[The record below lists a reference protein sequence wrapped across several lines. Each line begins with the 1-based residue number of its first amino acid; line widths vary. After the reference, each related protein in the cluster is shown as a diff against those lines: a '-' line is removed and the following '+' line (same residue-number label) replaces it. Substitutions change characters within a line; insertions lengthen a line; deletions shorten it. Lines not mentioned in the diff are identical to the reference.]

1 MTPPPTRT
9 SPPGALSLS
18 LLGPLSGSV
27 GGRPLPLGP
36 RKQRLVLAMLLSRP
50 NTPVPVDVL
59 TDAVWPDAPPRTARK
74 NLQVYV
80 SSARALLGARCSGG
94 PDGDDRERLAHSCGG
109 YVLRVGE
116 EELDSLRFR
125 SLAAAGRRAA
135 DEGDP
140 SAAAGLLRQALDLWQ
155 GPPLHGLCDSP
166 EVAAEA
172 ERLEARCLTV
182 HEDWA
187 ETEISLGRA
196 SAVVDGLRDL
206 AERHPLRERIRT
218 AWMDALHRT
227 GRRAEA
233 LAVYDD
239 YRQSLARELGLEPGA
254 AIAARH
260 RAILTGRGD
269 GDRPRSASGA
279 GSRTPAASGR
289 ASRPMPAPGQG
300 KAATPAPAAAP
311 VPVSPTAPPALPAV
325 LPDFTGRGEQLREL
339 LDVLDGESGR
349 VVVVT
354 GAAGT
359 GKTALAVRAAR
370 LLAERYPDGLIHLRV
385 RDERGV
391 VRPPSGLAGELL
403 RRAGAADPAGPVPEP
418 DAERWRYWAAGH
430 RPLVVL
436 DDVPDEGTVRELL
449 PGTGR
454 GSFVLTAR
462 GQLAGLAPVHRMAL
476 PPLAPAEALELL
488 GRLIGPGRV
497 GLDRAAALRI
507 AESCGHLP
515 LAVRVSG
522 MRLAVMRHLPLAEYA
537 ERLADPDGALDEL
550 VAGDVSVRAGLA
562 SGWQDLS
569 SGSRPA
575 LARLA
580 RTVREGPF
588 TLPEAT
594 AAFGCDERRAL
605 RTLESLIAAGVVTCP
620 SGEVTAHAVL
630 YELPR
635 LTALY
640 ARERSSTPVGTEVPG
655 APGVAGVTG
664 TAGVPGVPEG
674 FEVPGVAGD
683 SAGPGLA
690 DPAATVSR
698 TALPVG

>member
-1 MTPPPTRT
+1 MIPPPTRT

-18 LLGPLSGSV
+18 LLGPLSASV

-80 SSARALLGARCSGG
+80 SSARALLGGRCSGG
-94 PDGDDRERLAHSCGG
+94 ADGDGRERLVHSCGG

-116 EELDSLRFR
+116 EELDTLRFR

-140 SAAAGLLRQALDLWQ
+140 SAAAGLLRQALDLWL

-239 YRQSLARELGLEPGA
+239 YRQLLARELGLEPGA

-260 RAILTGRGD
+260 RAILTGRGG
-269 GDRPRSASGA
+269 GDRPRSASG
-279 GSRTPAASGR
+279 SRTPAASGH
-289 ASRPMPAPGQG
+289 ASTPMPVPIPGQAHAQGQGPGQG
-300 KAATPAPAAAP
+300 VTPAPVFAP
-311 VPVSPTAPPALPAV
+311 VSRTALPAV
-325 LPDFTGRGEQLREL
+325 VPDFTGRGEQLREL
-339 LDVLDGESGR
+339 LDVLDGESGQ

-359 GKTALAVRAAR
+359 GKTAVAVRAAR
-370 LLAERYPDGLIHLRV
+370 LLAERYPDGLIHIRV
-385 RDERGV
+385 RDERGT
-391 VRPPSGLAGELL
+391 VRPPSELIGELV
-403 RRAGAADPAGPVPEP
+403 RRTTGVARPAEPAP
-418 DAERWRYWAAGH
+418 DAEQWRHWSAGH
-430 RPLVVL
+430 RSLVVF

-454 GSFVLTAR
+454 GAFVLTAR

-507 AESCGHLP
+507 AESCGYLP

-550 VAGDVSVRAGLA
+550 VAGDVSVRGRLA
-562 SGWQDLS
+562 VGWQDLPP
-569 SGSRPA
+569 GSRPA

-580 RTVREGPF
+580 RAVREGPF

-605 RTLESLIAAGVVTCP
+605 RTVESLIAAGAVTCP

-640 ARERSSTPVGTEVPG
+640 AREQSSAPVGAEAPDVLGVPHV
-655 APGVAGVTG
+655 PE
-664 TAGVPGVPEG
+664 VPGVPEG
-674 FEVPGVAGD
+674 FELPGVAGG
-683 SAGPGLA
+683 SGVPGIS
-690 DPAATVSR
+690 DPAVTVPR

>member
-1 MTPPPTRT
+1 MTPPLTRT

-18 LLGPLSGSV
+18 LLGPLSASL

-80 SSARALLGARCSGG
+80 SSARSLLGARCSGG
-94 PDGDDRERLAHSCGG
+94 PDGDDRERLVHSCGG

-260 RAILTGRGD
+260 RAILTGRDAGA
-269 GDRPRSASGA
+269 RPGSASGA
-279 GSRTPAASGR
+279 GSRPPAASGH
-289 ASRPMPAPGQG
+289 ASAPTPVPGQEKG
-300 KAATPAPAAAP
+300 KGATPAPATAP
-311 VPVSPTAPPALPAV
+311 VPVSRPAPPALPAV

-391 VRPPSGLAGELL
+391 VRPPSELIAEL
-403 RRAGAADPAGPVPEP
+403 VRRTTGVTHPAEPVP
-418 DAERWRYWAAGH
+418 DAEQWRHWSAGH
-430 RPLVVL
+430 RSLVVL

-507 AESCGHLP
+507 AESCGYLP

-550 VAGDVSVRAGLA
+550 VAGDVSVRARLA

-580 RTVREGPF
+580 RTVHEGPF

-605 RTLESLIAAGVVTCP
+605 RTVESLIAAGAVTCP

-640 ARERSSTPVGTEVPG
+640 AREQPSAPAGDEAPLPTGIPAPAGTLVP
-655 APGVAGVTG
+655 
-664 TAGVPGVPEG
+664 AGVPAPA
-674 FEVPGVAGD
+674 GVAEL
-683 SAGPGLA
+683 AGPTA
-690 DPAATVSR
+690 PASPM
-698 TALPVG
+698 ALPVG

>member
-9 SPPGALSLS
+9 PPPGPLRLS

-27 GGRPLPLGP
+27 AGRPLPLGP

-80 SSARALLGARCSGG
+80 SSARTLLGARC
-94 PDGDDRERLAHSCGG
+94 PDGPGTGEDDGRERLVHSCGG
-109 YVLRVGE
+109 YLLRVDE
-116 EELDSLRFR
+116 DELDTLRFR
-125 SLAAAGRRAA
+125 ALAAAGRRAA
-135 DEGDP
+135 DDGDQRT
-140 SAAAGLLRQALDLWQ
+140 AADLLRRALDLRQ
-155 GPPLHGLCDSP
+155 GPALHGLCDSP

-233 LAVYDD
+233 LAVYDE

-260 RAILTGRGD
+260 RAILTGRG
-269 GDRPRSASGA
+269 GADRPRSSA
-279 GSRTPAASGR
+279 GPVRQAASTAPASPAVPEPVSTAGR
-289 ASRPMPAPGQG
+289 PSAPAP
-300 KAATPAPAAAP
+300 ADAPAAAP
-311 VPVSPTAPPALPAV
+311 RTPLPAV
-325 LPDFTGRGEQLREL
+325 VPDFTGRGEQLREL

-349 VVVVT
+349 VVVIT
-354 GAAGT
+354 GAAGS
-359 GKTALAVRAAR
+359 GKTALATRAAH
-370 LLAERYPDGLIHLRV
+370 LLAARHPDGVFHVRV
-385 RDERGV
+385 RDGRGA
-391 VRPPSGLAGELL
+391 VRPASELVGELVRL
-403 RRAGAADPAGPVPEP
+403 TGGTDAAGP
-418 DAERWRYWAAGH
+418 DAEHWRH
-430 RPLVVL
+430 RSPGRRSLVVL

-449 PGTGR
+449 PDAGR
-454 GSFVLTAR
+454 SSFVLTAR
-462 GQLAGLAPVHRMAL
+462 GQLAGLAPVHRVAL
-476 PPLAPAEALELL
+476 PPLSPAEALELL

-497 GLDRAAALRI
+497 ELDRAAASRI
-507 AESCGHLP
+507 AECCGYLP

-550 VAGDVSVRAGLA
+550 VAGDVSVRARLA
-562 SGWQDLS
+562 SGWQDLPPR
-569 SGSRPA
+569 SRPA
-575 LARLA
+575 LSRLA
-580 RTVREGPF
+580 RAVREGPF

-594 AAFGCDERRAL
+594 AALGCDERRAL
-605 RTLESLIAAGVVTCP
+605 RTVESLIGSGAVTCP

-640 ARERSSTPVGTEVPG
+640 ARERAAVEEAAPVSGAEYGSESVPVPETGSVPEFASGSVPVPG
-655 APGVAGVTG
+655 P
-664 TAGVPGVPEG
+664 VPGPGG
-674 FEVPGVAGD
+674 FG
-683 SAGPGLA
+683 
-690 DPAATVSR
+690 PAAGAASR
-698 TALPVG
+698 AALPVG

>member
-1 MTPPPTRT
+1 MIPPPTRT

-94 PDGDDRERLAHSCGG
+94 PDGDDRERLVHSCGG

-239 YRQSLARELGLEPGA
+239 YRQLLARELGLEPGA

-260 RAILTGRGD
+260 RAILTGRGG
-269 GDRPRSASGA
+269 GDRPGSASGA
-279 GSRTPAASGR
+279 GSRPPAASGH
-289 ASRPMPAPGQG
+289 ASTPMPVPGQG
-300 KAATPAPAAAP
+300 KGKGATPAPATVP
-311 VPVSPTAPPALPAV
+311 VPVSRTALPALPAV

-391 VRPPSGLAGELL
+391 VRPPSELIGELV
-403 RRAGAADPAGPVPEP
+403 RRTTGAVHPAEPVP
-418 DAERWRYWAAGH
+418 DAEQWRHWSAGH
-430 RPLVVL
+430 RSLVVL

-507 AESCGHLP
+507 AESCGYLP

-537 ERLADPDGALDEL
+537 QRLADPDGALDEL
-550 VAGDVSVRAGLA
+550 VAGDVSVRARLA

-605 RTLESLIAAGVVTCP
+605 RTVESLIAAGAVTCP

-640 ARERSSTPVGTEVPG
+640 ARERSATPVGTEVAG
-655 APGVAGVTG
+655 APDVTG
-664 TAGVPGVPEG
+664 MAGVPGVPEG

-683 SAGPGLA
+683 SGGPGLA
-690 DPAATVSR
+690 DPAATVPR